1 MSLSADE
8 LKKSLSEHRIAEE
21 DRLHEIATED
31 VSISVEAMAAI
42 KQAAVEI
49 LARFMP
55 CDRLGSM
62 SMPDIIQLFAEKLF
76 WNEQTG
82 GLLMCSE
89 LGDGAICLP
98 IPKEH
103 WIVSH
108 KGTFH

>member
-8 LKKSLSEHRIAEE
+8 LKQTLSAHHIAEAE
-21 DRLHEIATED
+21 RLHEIASED
-31 VSISVEAMAAI
+31 VSISIEAMEAIKHAAI
-42 KQAAVEI
+42 EI

-55 CDRLGSM
+55 CDRLGGL
-62 SMPDIIQLFAEKLF
+62 SMPDIMQLFAEKLF

-89 LGDGAICLP
+89 LGDGAVCLP

-108 KGTFH
+108 KGTVH